1 MAHTITRRS
10 LFQAAGLAA
19 ASILL
24 PHVPGGVLA
33 PTAALADKVG
43 AAGTASR
50 VQSMVILVSKGEVA
64 FVAYD
69 LAQVDEHGNAQPLAG
84 VHVTV
89 TSGFNGAVA
98 EGTTNKSG
106 LVILNIEGL
115 SEGYDGATELEECV
129 FNGSVT
135 ATKDGYRVFRTGRLR
150 IEGASGIAV
159 PTRPADDATPYATL
173 LTFNDYD
180 AQYLP
185 ATFVRTPK
193 NTERHTLALELF
205 VPDALLAKAG
215 SAGAATVELRAD
227 GADEAIDAGPLALDG
242 NAARATLTGDYLRD
256 AADNAR
262 LIPAETTLYLLLRLG
277 HQAWRLSTTLRATD
291 GVVDEFTQSQDDFD
305 LMAAT
310 NDEANARM
318 PGWFPALL
326 GGSVLNMWVP
336 KSLVMF
342 EYSPYGHL
350 MLGVTTPG
358 LGFVR
363 EKGES
368 DPKGF
373 GLQERGEFKKELA
386 RRASDG
392 KACLARYR
400 DSLLSTRP
408 ATSAICRM
416 PLAASI
422 SVTAAAQLL
431 ATAIFGD
438 EVENGWAG
446 SLEGVVVGTIDT
458 SISENV
464 LAGVVPVFVTFE
476 FTASLRFALGIGLT
490 SSAPN
495 FTLAD
500 VGWSYDSTGLTIY
513 TPVSAALTAGLGVAG
528 VLSVGIRGV
537 ADFATKTVFGPAPA
551 GKKNVHF
558 TASAGAR
565 LELAFQALLARW
577 SFQLVGEDLRPF
589 YDSWDDEDVANGA
602 GTAST
607 SGSPFSLGATGG
619 IDAFTFAGGAANGLS
634 DLARFLAAGTPV
646 SQAELA
652 ASATVRQAG
661 EKNAPATRL
670 VSGTPEPVGNMEL
683 ITFVDPENGTPTAG
697 LVGEQFSFEDTR
709 GPANVAAESAPEL
722 AANGG
727 IGATVDQRISEGV
740 FSDPRVHAVGLAG
753 KTFVFRIAT
762 VLYEGVGAR
771 TRLVAQELDTSGSAL
786 SEQRVIEFATSLDE
800 VSRTDLFDYD
810 FDVCAYDHKG
820 TPATKPGFRIL
831 MVSGTRPA
839 GDATDAASALA
850 NTWVCALFLDAD
862 LKAYAATVTRPKN
875 RQVNAACHGYSNPK
889 IILGSKD
896 GRGVSHMAALIHR
909 TADTPEGLVAE
920 DATATLQLGVLLWQG
935 MRLTLTRDVQLPSD
949 IVDIDLQLRAG
960 AAGCALYDA
969 CAIAC
974 VSQSRTDV
982 FTLRRT
988 GEAAGAT
995 LTGSETAAAV
1005 VDALRGAPASIEVV
1019 QSIAGA
1025 PAVAALRAWPGH
1037 EGWLFSSD
1045 GHLWHADFDDAETGA
1060 SEFATTDVGAADF
1073 NFQDFFA
1080 SPDGSF
1086 LYMAQNRDVEEKA
1099 TSQSADNNRDGQA
1112 GEFHRILASKLIGGR
1127 FTLPFPFA
1135 ELKHAVH
1142 GLSCVRES
1150 ATSATFIATEITSLA
1165 QSAANLWLIKVPC
1178 LKAASADACVLDGPV
1193 AYLGRENRFNVTM
1206 TNHGNVALAEAAVHL
1221 HAADDTPLA
1230 HAAVSFEAGNA
1241 RRSVW
1246 APDAPGSGAE
1256 AAQTAAALDAAAG
1269 EDPVLDPVGAGVLL
1283 PGQTG
1288 TYEVTFQLPE
1298 EWPATGEGADEDGN
1312 EVRGVRAVTGQ
1323 LTTHA
1328 CDTTS
1333 VNLALASVEQ
1343 PLEAARPSDLRLQE
1357 GTTLDLELGRGDV
1370 TPVGSGEESGGDHRP
1385 GGSGNEKPTT
1395 PGAGNGNRKPA
1406 ATPDTG
1412 DDASAA
1418 LPAMLGIA
1426 GAALLAYE
1434 RGTAR

>member
-24 PHVPGGVLA
+24 PRVPGGVLA
-33 PTAALADKVG
+33 PTAALADEVG
-43 AAGTASR
+43 AADSTSR
-50 VQSMVILVSKGEVA
+50 VQSTVILVSKGEVA

-69 LAQVDEHGNAQPLAG
+69 LSQVDEHGNAQPLAG

-89 TSGFNGAVA
+89 TSGFNGTVA
-98 EGTTNKSG
+98 EGTTNRNG
-106 LVILNIEGL
+106 LAILNIEAL
-115 SEGYDGATELEECV
+115 SEGYDGTTELEECV

-215 SAGAATVELRAD
+215 SAGAATVELWAD
-227 GADEAIDAGPLALDG
+227 GGDAAIDAGPFALDG

-256 AADNAR
+256 AADNTR

-277 HQAWRLSTTLRATD
+277 QQAWRLSTTLRATD
-291 GVVDEFTQSQDDFD
+291 GVVDEFTQGQGDFD
-305 LMAAT
+305 LVAAT

-386 RRASDG
+386 RRVSDG

-431 ATAIFGD
+431 ATATFGGERKD
-438 EVENGWAG
+438 GGWTG

-500 VGWSYDSTGLTIY
+500 VDWNYDSTGLTIY

-661 EKNAPATRL
+661 EKNAPAARL

-727 IGATVDQRISEGV
+727 IGATVDQRISEGA
-740 FSDPRVHAVGLAG
+740 FSDPRVRAVSIGN
-753 KTFVFRIAT
+753 KTYVFRIST
-762 VLYEGVGAR
+762 VTYGAGAR
-771 TRLVAQELDTSGSAL
+771 TRLVAQELDGSGTTL
-786 SEQRVIEFATSLDE
+786 SEQRVIEFTTNRVD
-800 VSRTDLFDYD
+800 VSRQDLFDYE
-810 FDVCAYDHKG
+810 FDVCAYDPEG

-839 GDATDAASALA
+839 GDATGTAEAMAS
-850 NTWVCALFLDAD
+850 TWVCALFLDAS
-862 LKAYAATVTRPKN
+862 LKAYATTVTRPANK
-875 RQVNAACHGYSNPK
+875 QVNAACHGYSNPK
-889 IILGSKD
+889 IILGSTD
-896 GRGVSHMAALIHR
+896 GRGVSHIAALIHR
-909 TADTPEGLVAE
+909 TADTPEGLVAD
-920 DATATLQLGVLLWQG
+920 DATVTLQLGVLLWQG
-935 MRLTLTRDVQLPSD
+935 MRLTLTQDIPLPSD
-949 IVDIDLQLRAG
+949 IVDIDLQLRPDAP
-960 AAGCALYDA
+960 GCALYDA
-969 CAIAC
+969 CAVAC

-988 GEAAGAT
+988 GEAMGGALAGNETKAQISDT
-995 LTGSETAAAV
+995 LT
-1005 VDALRGAPASIEVV
+1005 RAPASVEVV
-1019 QSIAGA
+1019 QSVASA
-1025 PAVAALRAWPGH
+1025 PAVPALRAWPGH

-1060 SEFATTDVGAADF
+1060 SEFATTDVGAGDF

-1080 SPDGSF
+1080 SANGSF
-1086 LYMAQNRDVEEKA
+1086 LFMAQNRDVEEKA
-1099 TSQSADNNRDGQA
+1099 TSQSADDNRNGQA

-1165 QSAANLWLIKVPC
+1165 QSAADLWLIKVPC

-1193 AYLGRENRFNVTM
+1193 AYLGRENRFNVTV
-1206 TNHGNVALAEAAVHL
+1206 TNHGNVALAEAEVHL

-1246 APDAPGSGAE
+1246 APDAPGSSAE
-1256 AAQTAAALDAAAG
+1256 AAQAAAANVANA
-1269 EDPVLDPVGAGVLL
+1269 DPVLDPVGAGVLL

-1288 TYEVTFQLPE
+1288 TYEVAFRLPD

-1312 EVRGVRAVTGQ
+1312 EVRGVRAVTGR

-1343 PLEAARPSDLRLQE
+1343 PLETARPSDLWLQE

-1385 GGSGNEKPTT
+1385 GGSGDEKPA
-1395 PGAGNGNRKPA
+1395 GAGGGNGNRKPA

>member
-24 PHVPGGVLA
+24 PRVPGGVLA
-33 PTAALADKVG
+33 PAGALADEAG

-50 VQSMVILVSKGEVA
+50 VQSTVILVSKGEVA

-89 TSGFNGAVA
+89 TSGFNGTVA

-106 LVILNIEGL
+106 LAILNIEAL

-135 ATKDGYRVFRTGRLR
+135 ATKDGYRVFKTGRLR

-205 VPDALLAKAG
+205 VPDALLAKA
-215 SAGAATVELRAD
+215 SSTGAATVELWAD
-227 GADEAIDAGPLALDG
+227 GGDAAIDAAPLALDG
-242 NAARATLTGDYLRD
+242 NATRATLTGDYLRD

-277 HQAWRLSTTLRATD
+277 QQAWRLSTTLRATD
-291 GVVDEFTQSQDDFD
+291 GVVDEFTQGQGDFD

-310 NDEANARM
+310 NDEVNARM

-386 RRASDG
+386 RRVSDG

-431 ATAIFGD
+431 ATATFGD

-500 VGWSYDSTGLTIY
+500 VDWSYDSTGLTIY

-537 ADFATKTVFGPAPA
+537 ADFATKTVFGPAPT

-577 SFQLVGEDLRPF
+577 SFQLVGEDLQPF
-589 YDSWDDEDVANGA
+589 YDSWDNADAIGG
-602 GTAST
+602 GTGPT
-607 SGSPFSLGATGG
+607 SGSPFSLGAAGG
-619 IDAFTFAGGAANGLS
+619 PDSFSFAGSAANGLS
-634 DLARFLAAGTPV
+634 DLAQFLAAGTPV

-661 EKNAPATRL
+661 EKNAPAARL

-709 GPANVAAESAPEL
+709 GPANVATESAPEL

-771 TRLVAQELDTSGSAL
+771 TRLVAQELDGSGTTL
-786 SEQRVIEFATSLDE
+786 SEQRVIEFTTNRDD
-800 VSRTDLFDYD
+800 VSRQDLFDYE
-810 FDVCAYDHKG
+810 FDVCAYDPEG

-839 GDATDAASALA
+839 GDATGAAEAMAS
-850 NTWVCALFLDAD
+850 TWVCALFLDAS
-862 LKAYAATVTRPKN
+862 LKAYATTVTRPANK
-875 RQVNAACHGYSNPK
+875 QVNAACHGYSNPK
-889 IILGSKD
+889 IILSSTD
-896 GRGVSHMAALIHR
+896 GRGVSHIAALIHR
-909 TADTPEGLVAE
+909 TADTPEGLVAD
-920 DATATLQLGVLLWQG
+920 DATVTLQLGVLLWQG
-935 MRLTLTRDVQLPSD
+935 MRLTLTQDIPLPSD
-949 IVDIDLQLRAG
+949 IVDIDLQLRPDAP
-960 AAGCALYDA
+960 GCALYDA
-969 CAIAC
+969 CAVAC

-988 GEAAGAT
+988 GEAMGGALAGN
-995 LTGSETAAAV
+995 ETKAQV
-1005 VDALRGAPASIEVV
+1005 SDALTRTPASVEVV
-1019 QSIAGA
+1019 QSVASA

-1060 SEFATTDVGAADF
+1060 SEFVTTDVGAGDF

-1080 SPDGSF
+1080 SANGSF
-1086 LYMAQNRDVEEKA
+1086 LFMAQNRDVEEKA
-1099 TSQSADNNRDGQA
+1099 TSQSADDDRDGQA

-1165 QSAANLWLIKVPC
+1165 QSAADLWLIKVPC

-1193 AYLGRENRFNVTM
+1193 AYLGRENRFNVTV
-1206 TNHGNVALAEAAVHL
+1206 TNHGNVALAEAEVHL

-1256 AAQTAAALDAAAG
+1256 AAQAAAANVANA
-1269 EDPVLDPVGAGVLL
+1269 DPVLDPVGAGVLL

-1298 EWPATGEGADEDGN
+1298 EWPATGEGTDEDGN
-1312 EVRGVRAVTGQ
+1312 EVRGIRAVTGR

-1343 PLEAARPSDLRLQE
+1343 PLEAARPSNLWLQE
-1357 GTTLDLELGRGDV
+1357 GATLDLELGRGDV
-1370 TPVGSGEESGGDHRP
+1370 TPVGSGEESGGEQRP
-1385 GGSGNEKPTT
+1385 GGSGNEKPMA
-1395 PGAGNGNRKPA
+1395 PGAGDGNRKPA